1 MKENSILR
9 AQLDD
14 TQMTLRLNK
23 ELLYKHVS
31 DINPSIVNELKVE
44 NTRLTEN
51 IQKLYKD
58 KIDLE
63 KKVKIYNVSY
73 IKHNKLLMIEF

>member
-9 AQLDD
+9 AQLED

-31 DINPSIVNELKVE
+31 DINPSIVNELKIE
-44 NTRLTEN
+44 NTRLTDN

-63 KKVKIYNVSY
+63 KKVKINNSSC
-73 IKHNKLLMIEF
+73 IEHNKH